1 MGNVYGTGLQ
11 KGLGI
16 AVLILESTDYAARMK
31 VRDQQ

>member
-16 AVLILESTDYAARMK
+16 DVLILEITDYAARMK